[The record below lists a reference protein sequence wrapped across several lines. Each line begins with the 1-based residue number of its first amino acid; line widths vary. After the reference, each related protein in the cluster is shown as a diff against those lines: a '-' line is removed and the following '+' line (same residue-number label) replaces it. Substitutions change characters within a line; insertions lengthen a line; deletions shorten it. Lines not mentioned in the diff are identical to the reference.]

1 MLVRLRP
8 RLTTANAVST
18 LALVLALTGGAY
30 ASGLLPKNSV
40 GSAQLRK
47 NSVTK
52 PKIAAGA
59 VDSSKVKNASL
70 TASDFVPGA
79 LPAGPPGQK
88 GDPGFASTPT
98 FDYESATVTV
108 PDNSPGATNAKVSCP
123 PGQNV
128 VGGGAFMENAGIT
141 SNGILDSYPDGR
153 TGWIADG
160 ANISGTGPKST
171 TVYVMCTTA
180 QTTTP

>member
-8 RLTTANAVST
+8 RLTTANVVST

-40 GSAQLRK
+40 GTAQLRK

-52 PKIAAGA
+52 PKIGAGA
-59 VDSSKVKNASL
+59 VDSNKVKDSSL
-70 TASDFVPGA
+70 TVADFVPGA
-79 LPAGPPGQK
+79 LPAGPAGQK
-88 GDPGFASTPT
+88 GDPGFASTPS
-98 FDYESATVTV
+98 FDYESATVSV
-108 PDNSPGATNAKVSCP
+108 PDGSPNAMPVKVPCP

-153 TGWIADG
+153 TGWAADG
-160 ANISGTGPKST
+160 ANISGTGPKSM
-171 TVYVMCTTA
+171 TVYVVCTSA